1 MCKCKAAVERVCF
14 QGTFNCKKKKK
25 KKIQI
30 NYSYHKL
37 SDDLVHQLSNI
48 MQHCMPLDA
57 PL

>member
-1 MCKCKAAVERVCF
+1 MCKCKAAVERFVF
-14 QGTFNCKKKKK
+14 KVHLTAKKKK